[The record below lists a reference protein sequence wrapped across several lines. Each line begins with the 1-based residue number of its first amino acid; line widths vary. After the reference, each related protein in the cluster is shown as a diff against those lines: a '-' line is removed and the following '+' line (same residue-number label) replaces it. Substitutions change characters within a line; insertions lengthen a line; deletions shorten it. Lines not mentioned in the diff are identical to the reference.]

1 LSEADPA
8 AVARGLDA
16 QIEVLSGKRSQGIE
30 LIGWKIGLNVP
41 AVQRQLG
48 LERPV
53 IGHLTTASV
62 IEDGSIHSLE
72 GGVRVGVE
80 PGVAIHLGPEAKI
93 AGLGPAIE
101 IVDLDPAIAELEPIL
116 AGNVFHR
123 GVVLGQPV
131 SGVRPGAL
139 ADLTATVSRNGAVE
153 QQAAFSETG
162 TAPDEIVQIVTE
174 RLALVG
180 DEPREG
186 QVVIAGS
193 LTPIVFVEPGD
204 EVEIDLGPLGNLR
217 LRVI

>member
-1 LSEADPA
+1 M
-8 AVARGLDA
+8 
-16 QIEVLSGKRSQGIE
+16 
-30 LIGWKIGLNVP
+30 
-41 AVQRQLG
+41 
-48 LERPV
+48 
-53 IGHLTTASV
+53 
-62 IEDGSIHSLE
+62 
-72 GGVRVGVE
+72 
-80 PGVAIHLGPEAKI
+80 
-93 AGLGPAIE
+93 
-101 IVDLDPAIAELEPIL
+101 DLDPAIAKLEPIL

-204 EVEIDLGPLGNLR
+204 EVEVDLGPLGNLG